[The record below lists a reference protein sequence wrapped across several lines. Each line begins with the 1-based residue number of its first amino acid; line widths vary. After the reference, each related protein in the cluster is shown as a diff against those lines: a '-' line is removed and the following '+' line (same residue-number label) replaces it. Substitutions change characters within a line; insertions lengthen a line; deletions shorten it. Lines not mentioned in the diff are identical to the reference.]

1 MRTMSAG
8 RPIACALAV
17 VVSTIVALGGRALAD
32 HPDGLRT
39 EMSPMA
45 TAVLMGGLAL
55 AAVLLVLVVAMLLT
69 RRAGAPVADARR
81 KDAHGE

>member
-1 MRTMSAG
+1 MPAARRISSVLAMATV
-8 RPIACALAV
+8 ALA
-17 VVSTIVALGGRALAD
+17 ALGGRALAD

-55 AAVLLVLVVAMLLT
+55 AAVLLALVVAMLLT
-69 RRAGAPVADARR
+69 R

>member
-1 MRTMSAG
+1 MRAMSAA
-8 RPIACALAV
+8 RRISSVLAMATAALA
-17 VVSTIVALGGRALAD
+17 ALGARARAD

-69 RRAGAPVADARR
+69 R